1 MFSDKRIRR
10 IAAIMTALAAV
21 VVIVAYTRIK
31 NSPDVIYVPT
41 PPEVVAEMLTMAEV
55 GAGDVVYDLGSGDG
69 RIPIAAVRD
78 FGARRGVGIDI
89 DARLVSE
96 AEENARR
103 AGAEVAERTEFIR
116 GDIFRHDFSEATVLT
131 LYLLP
136 ELNVRLRPKIL
147 ALKPGT
153 RVVSHNFKMGDWPP
167 EATRTV
173 KTDSG
178 KTHYVYLWRVPPS
191 E

>member
-1 MFSDKRIRR
+1 M
-10 IAAIMTALAAV
+10 AALAAA

-41 PPEVVAEMLTMAEV
+41 PPEVAAEMLRLAEV
-55 GAGDVVYDLGSGDG
+55 GADDVVYDLGSGDG

-89 DARLVSE
+89 DSRLVSE

-103 AGAEVAERTEFIR
+103 AGAEVVERTEFIR

-136 ELNVRLRPKIL
+136 ELNLRLRPQIL

-153 RVVSHNFKMGDWPP
+153 RVVSHSFKMGDWTP

-173 KTDSG
+173 KTDAG
-178 KTHYVYLWRVPPS
+178 KTHYIYLWRVPPPAA
-191 E
+191 ERE